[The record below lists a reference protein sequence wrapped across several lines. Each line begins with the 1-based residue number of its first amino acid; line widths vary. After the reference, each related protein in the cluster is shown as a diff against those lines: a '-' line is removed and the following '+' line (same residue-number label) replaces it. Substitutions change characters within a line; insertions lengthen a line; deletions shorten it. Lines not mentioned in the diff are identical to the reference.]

1 MNQMNSPLIRVGVFY
16 DGNYFLKISDYYY
29 FQHERKARISLEGLH
44 EFIRHQV
51 AEEEDVDVR
60 LAQVTTSHFFRGRL
74 SATEARDKDRL
85 FHDRLLDDILMNLG
99 VCTHYMPLKTRD
111 GRLQEKGIDV
121 WLSLEALEMAL
132 HKTLD
137 VVVLIAGD
145 SDYVPLIRK
154 LNTVG
159 TRVML
164 LNWDFKYEDFKGETR
179 VTRASQHLLE
189 QATYPVA
196 MHAVIDRGL
205 QEQDEVVENMFVTQ
219 SEPAAFAPSTSG
231 FGYNGA
237 PTAVPATAASA
248 STVPAAA
255 GAVPGAPRVVRTSG
269 PTAAGP
275 VGTIGIST
283 IKNLKNGFGFVVMP
297 PNNLFFSYADLSEGD
312 FNDLREGDW
321 VEFTVGRNHRD
332 EDCARNVRKVAAP
345 NLTGD
350 EDADYEPAVVGQ
362 ALSATL

>member
-44 EFIRHQV
+44 EYIRHQV

-60 LAQVTTSHFFRGRL
+60 LAQITDAHFFRGRL

-99 VCTHYMPLKTRD
+99 VQTHYMALKTRD

-121 WLSLEALEMAL
+121 WLSLEALELAL

-179 VTRASQHLLE
+179 VTRASQQLLE
-189 QATYPVA
+189 QVTYPVA
-196 MHAVIDRGL
+196 MHDVIDRGL
-205 QEQDEVVENMFVTQ
+205 QAQDEVVEALFVSQT
-219 SEPAAFAPSTSG
+219 EPAAFAPSS
-231 FGYNGA
+231 
-237 PTAVPATAASA
+237 
-248 STVPAAA
+248 AAA
-255 GAVPGAPRVVRTSG
+255 PKLARPTG

-275 VGTIGIST
+275 VGTLGMST

-297 PNNLFFSYADLSEGD
+297 PNNLFFSYADLTEGD

-345 NLTGD
+345 QLGEGED
-350 EDADYEPAVVGQ
+350 EYETANVQPVTAE
-362 ALSATL
+362 L

>member
-44 EFIRHQV
+44 EYIRHQV

-60 LAQVTTSHFFRGRL
+60 LAQITDAHFFRGRL

-99 VCTHYMPLKTRD
+99 VQTHYMALKTRD

-121 WLSLEALEMAL
+121 WLSLEALELAL

-179 VTRASQHLLE
+179 VTRASQQLLE
-189 QATYPVA
+189 QVTYPVA
-196 MHAVIDRGL
+196 MHDVIDRGL
-205 QEQDEVVENMFVTQ
+205 AQQDEVVEALFVNQ
-219 SEPAAFAPSTSG
+219 SEPAAFAPNS
-231 FGYNGA
+231 
-237 PTAVPATAASA
+237 
-248 STVPAAA
+248 AAA
-255 GAVPGAPRVVRTSG
+255 PKLVRPTG

-275 VGTIGIST
+275 VGTLGMST

-297 PNNLFFSYADLSEGD
+297 PNNLFFSYADLTEGD

-332 EDCARNVRKVAAP
+332 EDCARNVRKVPAP
-345 NLTGD
+345 QMVDGED
-350 EDADYEPAVVGQ
+350 EYEPVGVHSSVE
-362 ALSATL
+362 L

>member
-60 LAQVTTSHFFRGRL
+60 LAQITDAHFFRGRL

-99 VCTHYMPLKTRD
+99 VQTHYMALKTRD

-121 WLSLEALEMAL
+121 WLSLEALELAL

-179 VTRASQHLLE
+179 VTRASQQLLE
-189 QATYPVA
+189 QVTYPVA
-196 MHAVIDRGL
+196 MHDVIDRGL
-205 QEQDEVVENMFVTQ
+205 EQQDEVVEALFVSQ
-219 SEPAAFAPSTSG
+219 SEPAAFAPST
-231 FGYNGA
+231 
-237 PTAVPATAASA
+237 ASA
-248 STVPAAA
+248 PKLARPT
-255 GAVPGAPRVVRTSG
+255 G

-275 VGTIGIST
+275 VGTLGMST

-297 PNNLFFSYADLSEGD
+297 PNNLFFSYADLTEGD

-332 EDCARNVRKVAAP
+332 EDCARNVRKVTAP
-345 NLTGD
+345 QMSDGED
-350 EDADYEPAVVGQ
+350 EYEPVGVH
-362 ALSATL
+362 AAAEL

>member
-1 MNQMNSPLIRVGVFY
+1 MNQMNSPLIRIGVFY

-44 EFIRHQV
+44 EFVRHQV

-60 LAQVTTSHFFRGRL
+60 LAQITESHFFRGRL

-121 WLSLEALEMAL
+121 WLALEALELAL
-132 HKTLD
+132 HKSLD

-179 VTRASQHLLE
+179 VTRASQQLLE

-196 MHAVIDRGL
+196 MHAVIDQGL
-205 QEQDEVVENMFVTQ
+205 QEQDEVVEAMFVTQ
-219 SEPAAFAPSTSG
+219 TEPAAFAP
-231 FGYNGA
+231 
-237 PTAVPATAASA
+237 AT
-248 STVPAAA
+248 PAAPK
-255 GAVPGAPRVVRTSG
+255 AVRPAG

-275 VGTIGIST
+275 PGTIGMST

-297 PNNLFFSYADLSEGD
+297 PNNLFFSYADLTEGD

-332 EDCARNVRKVAAP
+332 EDCARNVRKVPAP
-345 NLTGD
+345 QLGD
-350 EDADYEPAVVGQ
+350 EEYEHVSSDSLRSAVE
-362 ALSATL
+362 L

>member
-44 EFIRHQV
+44 EYIRHQV

-60 LAQVTTSHFFRGRL
+60 LARITDAHFFRGRL

-99 VCTHYMPLKTRD
+99 VQTHYMALKTRD

-121 WLSLEALEMAL
+121 WLSLEALELAL

-179 VTRASQHLLE
+179 VTRASQQLLE
-189 QATYPVA
+189 QVTYPVA
-196 MHAVIDRGL
+196 MHDVIDRGL
-205 QEQDEVVENMFVTQ
+205 EEQDQVVEALFVNQ
-219 SEPAAFAPSTSG
+219 AEPAAFAPSTPS
-231 FGYNGA
+231 A
-237 PTAVPATAASA
+237 PKLARPT
-248 STVPAAA
+248 
-255 GAVPGAPRVVRTSG
+255 G

-275 VGTIGIST
+275 VGTLGMST

-297 PNNLFFSYADLSEGD
+297 PNNLFFSYADLTEGD

-345 NLTGD
+345 QLSDG
-350 EDADYEPAVVGQ
+350 EDDYEPVSVHA
-362 ALSATL
+362 AAEL

>member
-29 FQHERKARISLEGLH
+29 FQHDRKARISLEGLH
-44 EFIRHQV
+44 EYIRHQV

-60 LAQVTTSHFFRGRL
+60 LAQITDAHFFRGRL
-74 SATEARDKDRL
+74 SATEARDEDRL

-99 VCTHYMPLKTRD
+99 VQTHYMALKTRD

-121 WLSLEALEMAL
+121 WLSLEALELAL

-179 VTRASQHLLE
+179 VTRASQQLLE
-189 QATYPVA
+189 QVTYPIA
-196 MHAVIDRGL
+196 MHDVIDRGL
-205 QEQDEVVENMFVTQ
+205 QQQDEVVEALFVNQ
-219 SEPAAFAPSTSG
+219 SEPAAFAPST
-231 FGYNGA
+231 
-237 PTAVPATAASA
+237 ASA
-248 STVPAAA
+248 PKLARPT
-255 GAVPGAPRVVRTSG
+255 G

-275 VGTIGIST
+275 VGTMGMST

-297 PNNLFFSYADLSEGD
+297 PNNLFFSYADLTEGD

-332 EDCARNVRKVAAP
+332 EDCARNVRKVLAP
-345 NLTGD
+345 QMGEGED
-350 EDADYEPAVVGQ
+350 EYEPVNSLA
-362 ALSATL
+362 ATAEL

>member
-44 EFIRHQV
+44 EYIRHQV

-60 LAQVTTSHFFRGRL
+60 LAQITDAHFFRGRL

-99 VCTHYMPLKTRD
+99 VQTHYMALKTRD

-121 WLSLEALEMAL
+121 WLSLEALELAL

-179 VTRASQHLLE
+179 VTRASQQLLE
-189 QATYPVA
+189 QVTYPVA
-196 MHAVIDRGL
+196 MHDVIDRGL
-205 QEQDEVVENMFVTQ
+205 QTQDSVVEALFVNQ
-219 SEPAAFAPSTSG
+219 AEPAAFAPST
-231 FGYNGA
+231 
-237 PTAVPATAASA
+237 
-248 STVPAAA
+248 PAAPKLA
-255 GAVPGAPRVVRTSG
+255 RPTG

-275 VGTIGIST
+275 VGTMGMST

-297 PNNLFFSYADLSEGD
+297 PNNLFFSYADLTEGD

-332 EDCARNVRKVAAP
+332 EDCARNVRKVPAP
-345 NLTGD
+345 QLNDIED
-350 EDADYEPAVVGQ
+350 EYEPSGMHP
-362 ALSATL
+362 ATAEL

>member
-29 FQHERKARISLEGLH
+29 FQHDRKARISLEGLH
-44 EFIRHQV
+44 EYIRHQV

-60 LAQVTTSHFFRGRL
+60 LAQITDAHFFRGRL

-99 VCTHYMPLKTRD
+99 VQTHYMALKTRD

-121 WLSLEALEMAL
+121 WLSLEALELAL

-179 VTRASQHLLE
+179 VTRASQQLLE
-189 QATYPVA
+189 QVTYPIA
-196 MHAVIDRGL
+196 MHDVIDRGL
-205 QEQDEVVENMFVTQ
+205 QQQDEVVEALFVNQ
-219 SEPAAFAPSTSG
+219 SEPAAFAPST
-231 FGYNGA
+231 
-237 PTAVPATAASA
+237 ASA
-248 STVPAAA
+248 PKLARPT
-255 GAVPGAPRVVRTSG
+255 G

-275 VGTIGIST
+275 VGTMGMST

-297 PNNLFFSYADLSEGD
+297 PNNLFFSYADLTEGD

-332 EDCARNVRKVAAP
+332 EDCARNVRKVLAP
-345 NLTGD
+345 QMGEGED
-350 EDADYEPAVVGQ
+350 EYEPVNSLA
-362 ALSATL
+362 ATAEL

>member
-1 MNQMNSPLIRVGVFY
+1 MNQMNSPLIRIGVFY

-44 EFIRHQV
+44 EFVRHQV

-60 LAQVTTSHFFRGRL
+60 LAQITDAHFFRGRL

-99 VCTHYMPLKTRD
+99 VSTHYMPLKTRD

-121 WLSLEALEMAL
+121 WLSLEALELAL

-179 VTRASQHLLE
+179 VTRASQQLLE
-189 QATYPVA
+189 QVTYPVA

-205 QEQDEVVENMFVTQ
+205 TAQDEVVEALFVSQ
-219 SEPAAFAPSTSG
+219 SEPAAFAP
-231 FGYNGA
+231 GA
-237 PTAVPATAASA
+237 GSA
-248 STVPAAA
+248 PGAAA
-255 GAVPGAPRVVRTSG
+255 AAAAKLARPTG

-275 VGTIGIST
+275 VGTTGMST

-297 PNNLFFSYADLSEGD
+297 PNNLFFSYADLTEGD

-345 NLTGD
+345 HLGD
-350 EDADYEPAVVGQ
+350 TDDYEPEP
-362 ALSATL
+362 ALRTETAEL

>member
-44 EFIRHQV
+44 EFVRHQV

-60 LAQVTTSHFFRGRL
+60 LAQITTSHFFRGRL

-196 MHAVIDRGL
+196 MHSVIDRGL

-219 SEPAAFAPSTSG
+219 SEPAAFATLPTPAA
-231 FGYNGA
+231 NGHAA
-237 PTAVPATAASA
+237 PAASA
-248 STVPAAA
+248 AATA
-255 GAVPGAPRVVRTSG
+255 SLPRSAVRPTG

-275 VGTIGIST
+275 VGTIGMST
-283 IKNLKNGFGFVVMP
+283 IKNLKNGFGFVIMP

-350 EDADYEPAVVGQ
+350 EDGDYEPSTVSQPIGAV
-362 ALSATL
+362 L

>member
-60 LAQVTTSHFFRGRL
+60 LAQITTSHFFRGRL

-219 SEPAAFAPSTSG
+219 SEPAAFAPSTNG
-231 FGYNGA
+231 FSYGNASATPAATANGA
-237 PTAVPATAASA
+237 APAAVLGTAA
-248 STVPAAA
+248 
-255 GAVPGAPRVVRTSG
+255 APKVIRTTG

-275 VGTIGIST
+275 VGTVGIST

-345 NLTGD
+345 NLNG
-350 EDADYEPAVVGQ
+350 EDDDYEPATVTHQ

>member
-1 MNQMNSPLIRVGVFY
+1 MNQMNSPLIRTGVFY

-29 FQHERKARISLEGLH
+29 FQHDRKARISLEGLH

-60 LAQVTTSHFFRGRL
+60 LSQIIDAHFFRGRL

-85 FHDRLLDDILMNLG
+85 FHDRLLDDILMNMG
-99 VCTHYMPLKTRD
+99 IQTHYMPLKTRD

-121 WLSLEALEMAL
+121 WLSLEALELAI
-132 HKTLD
+132 HKSFD

-145 SDYVPLIRK
+145 SDYAPLIKK

-164 LNWDFKYEDFKGETR
+164 LNWDFKYTDFKGENR
-179 VTRASQHLLE
+179 VTRASQQLLD
-189 QATYPVA
+189 QSTYPIQ
-196 MHAVIDRGL
+196 MHEIIDQGL
-205 QEQDEVVENMFVTQ
+205 STGDELVEAMFVNTP
-219 SEPAAFAPSTSG
+219 EPAA
-231 FGYNGA
+231 Y
-237 PTAVPATAASA
+237 PTVKP
-248 STVPAAA
+248 
-255 GAVPGAPRVVRTSG
+255 VRPTG

-275 VGTIGIST
+275 VGTVGIST

-297 PNNLFFSYADLSEGD
+297 PNNLFFSYADMAEGD
-312 FNDLREGDW
+312 FNELREGDW

-332 EDCARNVRKVAAP
+332 EDCARNVRKVEAP
-345 NLTGD
+345 EID
-350 EDADYEPAVVGQ
+350 ENEEYDHDDHEHE
-362 ALSATL
+362 SASSPERL

>member
-60 LAQVTTSHFFRGRL
+60 LAQITTSHFFRGRL

-205 QEQDEVVENMFVTQ
+205 QEQDEVVENMFVSQ
-219 SEPAAFAPSTSG
+219 GEPAAFAPGPSSPG
-231 FGYNGA
+231 NFA
-237 PTAVPATAASA
+237 APATAA
-248 STVPAAA
+248 PAA
-255 GAVPGAPRVVRTSG
+255 GLGAPRLTRPTG

-283 IKNLKNGFGFVVMP
+283 IKNLKNGFGFVIMP
-297 PNNLFFSYADLSEGD
+297 PNNLFFSYADLAEGD

-332 EDCARNVRKVAAP
+332 EDCARNVRKVVAP
-345 NLTGD
+345 SMGEDGEGD
-350 EDADYEPAVVGQ
+350 GEDYEASNVDTHSMGAV
-362 ALSATL
+362 L

>member
-44 EFIRHQV
+44 EYIRHQV

-60 LAQVTTSHFFRGRL
+60 LAQITDAHFFRGRL

-99 VCTHYMPLKTRD
+99 VQTHYMALKTRD

-121 WLSLEALEMAL
+121 WLSLEALELAL

-179 VTRASQHLLE
+179 VTRASQQLLE
-189 QATYPVA
+189 QVTYPVA
-196 MHAVIDRGL
+196 MHDVIDRGL
-205 QEQDEVVENMFVTQ
+205 QAQDEVVEALFVNQ
-219 SEPAAFAPSTSG
+219 SEPAAFAPST
-231 FGYNGA
+231 
-237 PTAVPATAASA
+237 ASA
-248 STVPAAA
+248 PKLVRPA
-255 GAVPGAPRVVRTSG
+255 G

-275 VGTIGIST
+275 VGTLGMST

-297 PNNLFFSYADLSEGD
+297 PNNLFFSYADLTEGD

-345 NLTGD
+345 QLSDVED
-350 EDADYEPAVVGQ
+350 EYEPVPVHA
-362 ALSATL
+362 ATAEL

>member
-60 LAQVTTSHFFRGRL
+60 LAQITDAHFFRGRL

-99 VCTHYMPLKTRD
+99 VSTHYMPLKTRD

-121 WLSLEALEMAL
+121 WLSLEALELAL

-179 VTRASQHLLE
+179 VTRASQQLLE
-189 QATYPVA
+189 QVTYPVA

-205 QEQDEVVENMFVTQ
+205 TAQDEVVEALFVSQ
-219 SEPAAFAPSTSG
+219 SEPAAFAPS
-231 FGYNGA
+231 
-237 PTAVPATAASA
+237 AASA
-248 STVPAAA
+248 ASAAA
-255 GAVPGAPRVVRTSG
+255 AAKVARPTG

-275 VGTIGIST
+275 VGTTGMST

-297 PNNLFFSYADLSEGD
+297 PNNLFFSYADLTEGD

-345 NLTGD
+345 HLGD
-350 EDADYEPAVVGQ
+350 TDDYEPEP
-362 ALSATL
+362 ALRTETAEL

>member
-60 LAQVTTSHFFRGRL
+60 LAQITTSHFFRGRL

-231 FGYNGA
+231 FNYGNA
-237 PTAVPATAASA
+237 PAASA
-248 STVPAAA
+248 AAVGTAAA
-255 GAVPGAPRVVRTSG
+255 PAVSGTAAAPKIIRTSG

-275 VGTIGIST
+275 VGTVGIST

-345 NLTGD
+345 NLEGD
-350 EDADYEPAVVGQ
+350 DDYEPATVTHQ

>member
-44 EFIRHQV
+44 EYIRNQV

-60 LAQVTTSHFFRGRL
+60 LAQITDAHFFRGRL

-99 VCTHYMPLKTRD
+99 VQTHYMALKTRD

-121 WLSLEALEMAL
+121 WLSLEALELAL

-179 VTRASQHLLE
+179 VTRASQQLLE
-189 QATYPVA
+189 QVTYPVA
-196 MHAVIDRGL
+196 MHDVIDRGL
-205 QEQDEVVENMFVTQ
+205 QAQDEVVEALFVNQ
-219 SEPAAFAPSTSG
+219 SEPAAFAPSTPS
-231 FGYNGA
+231 A
-237 PTAVPATAASA
+237 PKL
-248 STVPAAA
+248 
-255 GAVPGAPRVVRTSG
+255 VRPTG

-275 VGTIGIST
+275 VGTMGMST

-297 PNNLFFSYADLSEGD
+297 PNNLFFSYADLTEGD

-332 EDCARNVRKVAAP
+332 EDCARNVRKVTAP
-345 NLTGD
+345 QLSDIED
-350 EDADYEPAVVGQ
+350 EYEPVSVHA
-362 ALSATL
+362 ATAEL

>member
-1 MNQMNSPLIRVGVFY
+1 MNSPLIRVGVFY

-44 EFIRHQV
+44 EYIRHQV

-60 LAQVTTSHFFRGRL
+60 LAQITDAHFFRGRL

-99 VCTHYMPLKTRD
+99 VQTHYMALKTRD

-121 WLSLEALEMAL
+121 WLSLEALELAL

-179 VTRASQHLLE
+179 VTRASQQLLE
-189 QATYPVA
+189 QVTYPVA
-196 MHAVIDRGL
+196 MHDVIDRGL
-205 QEQDEVVENMFVTQ
+205 QQQDEVVEALFVNQ
-219 SEPAAFAPSTSG
+219 SEPAAFAPST
-231 FGYNGA
+231 
-237 PTAVPATAASA
+237 ASA
-248 STVPAAA
+248 PKLARPT
-255 GAVPGAPRVVRTSG
+255 G

-275 VGTIGIST
+275 VGTLGMST

-297 PNNLFFSYADLSEGD
+297 PNNLFFSYADLTEGD

-332 EDCARNVRKVAAP
+332 EDCARNVRKVTAP
-345 NLTGD
+345 QLGEGED
-350 EDADYEPAVVGQ
+350 EYEAV
-362 ALSATL
+362 SEHATTAEL

>member
-51 AEEEDVDVR
+51 AEEEDIDVR
-60 LAQVTTSHFFRGRL
+60 LAQITTSHFFRGRL

-219 SEPAAFAPSTSG
+219 TEPAAFAPSLPASG
-231 FGYNGA
+231 PASYQPL
-237 PTAVPATAASA
+237 PTAAALATAIPRP
-248 STVPAAA
+248 VRPA
-255 GAVPGAPRVVRTSG
+255 G

-275 VGTIGIST
+275 VGTVGMST

-332 EDCARNVRKVAAP
+332 EDCARNVRKVVAP
-345 NLTGD
+345 ALTGD
-350 EDADYEPAVVGQ
+350 EEGDYEPMVVGQ
-362 ALSATL
+362 QMGAVL

>member
-1 MNQMNSPLIRVGVFY
+1 MNSPLIRVGVFY

-44 EFIRHQV
+44 EYIRHQV

-60 LAQVTTSHFFRGRL
+60 LAQITDAHFFRGRL

-99 VCTHYMPLKTRD
+99 VQTHYMALKTRD

-121 WLSLEALEMAL
+121 WLSLEALELAL

-179 VTRASQHLLE
+179 VTRASQQLLE
-189 QATYPVA
+189 QVTYPVA
-196 MHAVIDRGL
+196 MHDVIDRGL
-205 QEQDEVVENMFVTQ
+205 QAQDEVVEALFVNQ
-219 SEPAAFAPSTSG
+219 SEPAAFAPSTPS
-231 FGYNGA
+231 A
-237 PTAVPATAASA
+237 PKLVRPA
-248 STVPAAA
+248 
-255 GAVPGAPRVVRTSG
+255 G

-275 VGTIGIST
+275 VGTLGMST

-297 PNNLFFSYADLSEGD
+297 PNNLFFSYADLTEGD

-345 NLTGD
+345 QLSDMED
-350 EDADYEPAVVGQ
+350 EYEPVPVHA
-362 ALSATL
+362 ATAEL

>member
-60 LAQVTTSHFFRGRL
+60 LAQITTSHFFRGRL

-205 QEQDEVVENMFVTQ
+205 QEQDEVVENMFVAQT
-219 SEPAAFAPSTSG
+219 EPAAFAPSLPASAPST
-231 FGYNGA
+231 YPPLPT
-237 PTAVPATAASA
+237 PTALAASVLRHA
-248 STVPAAA
+248 RPA
-255 GAVPGAPRVVRTSG
+255 G

-275 VGTIGIST
+275 VGTVGMST

-350 EDADYEPAVVGQ
+350 EDGEYEPIDANQVSAV
-362 ALSATL
+362 L

>member
-44 EFIRHQV
+44 EYIRHQV

-60 LAQVTTSHFFRGRL
+60 LAQITDAHFFRGRL

-99 VCTHYMPLKTRD
+99 VQTHYMALKTRD

-121 WLSLEALEMAL
+121 WLSLEALELAL

-179 VTRASQHLLE
+179 VTRASQQLLE
-189 QATYPVA
+189 QVTYPVA
-196 MHAVIDRGL
+196 MHDVIDRGL
-205 QEQDEVVENMFVTQ
+205 QQQDEVVEALFVSQ
-219 SEPAAFAPSTSG
+219 SEPAAFAPSS
-231 FGYNGA
+231 
-237 PTAVPATAASA
+237 ATA
-248 STVPAAA
+248 PKL
-255 GAVPGAPRVVRTSG
+255 VRPTG

-275 VGTIGIST
+275 VGTLGMST

-297 PNNLFFSYADLSEGD
+297 PNNLFFSYADLTEGD

-332 EDCARNVRKVAAP
+332 EDCARNVRKVPAP
-345 NLTGD
+345 QMSDGED
-350 EDADYEPAVVGQ
+350 EYEPVNVH
-362 ALSATL
+362 ATAEL

>member
-44 EFIRHQV
+44 EYIRHQV

-60 LAQVTTSHFFRGRL
+60 LAQITNAHFFRGRL

-99 VCTHYMPLKTRD
+99 VQTHYMALKTRD

-179 VTRASQHLLE
+179 VTRASQQLLE
-189 QATYPVA
+189 QVTYPVA
-196 MHAVIDRGL
+196 MHDVIDRGL
-205 QEQDEVVENMFVTQ
+205 QVQDEVVEALFVNQ
-219 SEPAAFAPSTSG
+219 SEPAAFAPSS
-231 FGYNGA
+231 
-237 PTAVPATAASA
+237 
-248 STVPAAA
+248 AAA
-255 GAVPGAPRVVRTSG
+255 PKTARPTG

-275 VGTIGIST
+275 VGTLGMST

-297 PNNLFFSYADLSEGD
+297 PNNLFFSYADLTEGD

-332 EDCARNVRKVAAP
+332 EDCARNVRKVLAP
-345 NLTGD
+345 QPGEGED
-350 EDADYEPAVVGQ
+350 EYETANVH
-362 ALSATL
+362 ATAEL

>member
-1 MNQMNSPLIRVGVFY
+1 MNQMNSPLIRIGVFY

-60 LAQVTTSHFFRGRL
+60 LAQITDAHFFRGRL

-99 VCTHYMPLKTRD
+99 VSTHYMPLKTRD

-121 WLSLEALEMAL
+121 WLSLEALELAL

-179 VTRASQHLLE
+179 VTRASQQLLE
-189 QATYPVA
+189 QVTYPVA

-205 QEQDEVVENMFVTQ
+205 TAQDEVVEALFVSQ
-219 SEPAAFAPSTSG
+219 SEPAAFAPGT
-231 FGYNGA
+231 GA
-237 PTAVPATAASA
+237 
-248 STVPAAA
+248 VPAAA
-255 GAVPGAPRVVRTSG
+255 PKLARPSG

-275 VGTIGIST
+275 VGTMGMST

-297 PNNLFFSYADLSEGD
+297 PNNLFFSYADLTEGD

-345 NLTGD
+345 QLGETD
-350 EDADYEPAVVGQ
+350 DYESEPTQRQVPAE
-362 ALSATL
+362 L

>member
-44 EFIRHQV
+44 EYIRHQV

-60 LAQVTTSHFFRGRL
+60 LARITDAHFFRGRL

-99 VCTHYMPLKTRD
+99 VQTHYMALKTRD

-121 WLSLEALEMAL
+121 WLSLEALELAL

-179 VTRASQHLLE
+179 VTRASQQLLE
-189 QATYPVA
+189 QVTYPVA
-196 MHAVIDRGL
+196 MHDVIDRGL
-205 QEQDEVVENMFVTQ
+205 QEQDEVVEALFVSQ
-219 SEPAAFAPSTSG
+219 AEPAAFAPST
-231 FGYNGA
+231 A
-237 PTAVPATAASA
+237 PKLARPT
-248 STVPAAA
+248 
-255 GAVPGAPRVVRTSG
+255 G

-275 VGTIGIST
+275 VGTLGMST

-297 PNNLFFSYADLSEGD
+297 PNNLFFSYADLTEGD

-332 EDCARNVRKVAAP
+332 EDCARNVRKVPAP
-345 NLTGD
+345 QMTDGED
-350 EDADYEPAVVGQ
+350 EYEPVGVHSSVE
-362 ALSATL
+362 L

>member
-44 EFIRHQV
+44 EYIRHQV

-60 LAQVTTSHFFRGRL
+60 LAQITDAHFFRGRL

-99 VCTHYMPLKTRD
+99 VQTHYMALKTRD

-121 WLSLEALEMAL
+121 WLSLEALELAL

-179 VTRASQHLLE
+179 VTRASQQLLE
-189 QATYPVA
+189 QVTYPVA
-196 MHAVIDRGL
+196 MHDVIDRGL
-205 QEQDEVVENMFVTQ
+205 AQQDEVVEAMFVNQ
-219 SEPAAFAPSTSG
+219 SEPAAFAPST
-231 FGYNGA
+231 
-237 PTAVPATAASA
+237 
-248 STVPAAA
+248 AAA
-255 GAVPGAPRVVRTSG
+255 TVVVK
-269 PTAAGP
+269 P
-275 VGTIGIST
+275 VSW
-283 IKNLKNGFGFVVMP
+283 P
-297 PNNLFFSYADLSEGD
+297 E
-312 FNDLREGDW
+312 
-321 VEFTVGRNHRD
+321 
-332 EDCARNVRKVAAP
+332 
-345 NLTGD
+345 
-350 EDADYEPAVVGQ
+350 
-362 ALSATL
+362 

>member
-1 MNQMNSPLIRVGVFY
+1 MNSPLIRIGVFY

-60 LAQVTTSHFFRGRL
+60 LSQVTDAHFFRGRL

-85 FHDRLLDDILMNLG
+85 FHDRLLDDVLMNMG
-99 VCTHYMPLKTRD
+99 ISTHYMPLKTRD

-121 WLSLEALEMAL
+121 WLALEALELAL
-132 HKTLD
+132 HKSFD
-137 VVVLIAGD
+137 VIVLIAGD
-145 SDYVPLIRK
+145 SDFVPLIKK
-154 LNTVG
+154 LNTIG

-164 LNWDFKYEDFKGETR
+164 LNWDFKYVDFKGENR
-179 VTRASQHLLE
+179 VTRASQLLLDH
-189 QATYPVA
+189 ATYPVA
-196 MHAVIDRGL
+196 MHDVIDRGL
-205 QEQDEVVENMFVTQ
+205 ADADEVVENLFVNQ
-219 SEPAAFAPSTSG
+219 PEPAAFPSVKPVR
-231 FGYNGA
+231 
-237 PTAVPATAASA
+237 PT
-248 STVPAAA
+248 
-255 GAVPGAPRVVRTSG
+255 G

-275 VGTIGIST
+275 VGTIGMST

-297 PNNLFFSYADLSEGD
+297 PNNLFFSYADMAEGD

-332 EDCARNVRKVAAP
+332 EDCARQVRKVQP
-345 NLTGD
+345 PQIDNEGD
-350 EDADYEPAVVGQ
+350 DYEDETHEHA
-362 ALSATL
+362 SASSSDVL

>member
-60 LAQVTTSHFFRGRL
+60 LAQITTSHFFRGRL

-219 SEPAAFAPSTSG
+219 SEPAAFAPSTAG
-231 FGYNGA
+231 FSYGA
-237 PTAVPATAASA
+237 TPAAAPSAATAASA
-248 STVPAAA
+248 AAA
-255 GAVPGAPRVVRTSG
+255 AAAKVIRTSG

-345 NLTGD
+345 NLDGD
-350 EDADYEPAVVGQ
+350 DDYEPTNVTHQ

>member
-1 MNQMNSPLIRVGVFY
+1 MNQMNSPLIRIGVFY

-29 FQHERKARISLEGLH
+29 FQHDRKARISLEGLH

-60 LAQVTTSHFFRGRL
+60 LAQITDSHFFRGRL

-99 VCTHYMPLKTRD
+99 VTTHYMPLKTRD

-121 WLSLEALEMAL
+121 WLALEALELAM
-132 HKTLD
+132 HKSFD
-137 VVVLIAGD
+137 VIVLIAGD
-145 SDYVPLIRK
+145 SDYVPLIKK

-164 LNWDFKYEDFKGETR
+164 LNWDFKYVDFKGENR
-179 VTRASQHLLE
+179 VTRASQQLLE
-189 QATYPVA
+189 HVTYPTQMHDIIDQGLSSGDELIESLFVNTPEPVA
-196 MHAVIDRGL
+196 FP
-205 QEQDEVVENMFVTQ
+205 VVKPVR
-219 SEPAAFAPSTSG
+219 
-231 FGYNGA
+231 
-237 PTAVPATAASA
+237 PT
-248 STVPAAA
+248 
-255 GAVPGAPRVVRTSG
+255 G

-275 VGTIGIST
+275 VGTVGIST

-297 PNNLFFSYADLSEGD
+297 PNNLFFSYADMAEGD

-332 EDCARNVRKVAAP
+332 EDCARQVRKVPAP
-345 NLTGD
+345 EGEEGD
-350 EDADYEPAVVGQ
+350 EYGDEAEHESIDSPDR
-362 ALSATL
+362 L

>member
-60 LAQVTTSHFFRGRL
+60 LAQITTSHFFRGRL

-231 FGYNGA
+231 FNYGNAPAAPAATANGA
-237 PTAVPATAASA
+237 APAAVSGTAA
-248 STVPAAA
+248 
-255 GAVPGAPRVVRTSG
+255 APKVIRTTG

-275 VGTIGIST
+275 VGTVGIST

-345 NLTGD
+345 NLDGD
-350 EDADYEPAVVGQ
+350 DDYEPATVTHQ

>member
-60 LAQVTTSHFFRGRL
+60 LAQITTSHFFRGRL

-219 SEPAAFAPSTSG
+219 SEPAAFATLPTPAAT
-231 FGYNGA
+231 NGHANGHSNGHYA
-237 PTAVPATAASA
+237 PVAP
-248 STVPAAA
+248 PAAA
-255 GAVPGAPRVVRTSG
+255 PAAAPAARVVRPTG

-275 VGTIGIST
+275 VGTVGIST

-345 NLTGD
+345 NLTSD
-350 EDADYEPAVVGQ
+350 EESDYEPSAVVQSVG
-362 ALSATL
+362 AVL

>member
-1 MNQMNSPLIRVGVFY
+1 MMNQMNSPLIRIGVFY

-60 LAQVTTSHFFRGRL
+60 LSQITDAHFFRGRL

-99 VCTHYMPLKTRD
+99 VQTHYMALKTRD

-121 WLSLEALEMAL
+121 WLSLEALELAL

-179 VTRASQHLLE
+179 VTRASQQLLE
-189 QATYPVA
+189 QVTYPVA
-196 MHAVIDRGL
+196 MHDVIDRGL
-205 QEQDEVVENMFVTQ
+205 QAQDEVVEAMFVTQ
-219 SEPAAFAPSTSG
+219 SEPAAFAPSTTTLL
-231 FGYNGA
+231 A
-237 PTAVPATAASA
+237 W
-248 STVPAAA
+248 
-255 GAVPGAPRVVRTSG
+255 
-269 PTAAGP
+269 
-275 VGTIGIST
+275 
-283 IKNLKNGFGFVVMP
+283 
-297 PNNLFFSYADLSEGD
+297 FS
-312 FNDLREGDW
+312 
-321 VEFTVGRNHRD
+321 
-332 EDCARNVRKVAAP
+332 CP
-345 NLTGD
+345 
-350 EDADYEPAVVGQ
+350 
-362 ALSATL
+362 

>member
-60 LAQVTTSHFFRGRL
+60 LAQITTSHFFRGRL

-205 QEQDEVVENMFVTQ
+205 QEQDEVVESMFVTQ
-219 SEPAAFAPSTSG
+219 SEPAAFATVAAPAPA
-231 FGYNGA
+231 NGQVNGQSYA
-237 PTAVPATAASA
+237 AATTAASA
-248 STVPAAA
+248 AAA
-255 GAVPGAPRVVRTSG
+255 AASRGVRPTG

-275 VGTIGIST
+275 VGTIGMST

-345 NLTGD
+345 QLGEGED
-350 EDADYEPAVVGQ
+350 EYETISAH
-362 ALSATL
+362 SATAEL

>member
-44 EFIRHQV
+44 EYIRHQV

-60 LAQVTTSHFFRGRL
+60 LAQITDAHFFRGRL

-99 VCTHYMPLKTRD
+99 VQTHYMALKTRD

-121 WLSLEALEMAL
+121 WLSLEALELAL

-179 VTRASQHLLE
+179 VTRASQQLLE
-189 QATYPVA
+189 QVTYPVA
-196 MHAVIDRGL
+196 MHDVIDRGL
-205 QEQDEVVENMFVTQ
+205 QTQDEIVEALFVNQ
-219 SEPAAFAPSTSG
+219 SEPAAFAPST
-231 FGYNGA
+231 
-237 PTAVPATAASA
+237 ASA
-248 STVPAAA
+248 PKL
-255 GAVPGAPRVVRTSG
+255 VRPTG

-275 VGTIGIST
+275 VGTLGMST

-297 PNNLFFSYADLSEGD
+297 PNNLFFSYADLTEGD

-345 NLTGD
+345 QLSDMED
-350 EDADYEPAVVGQ
+350 EYEPVIVHA
-362 ALSATL
+362 ATAEL